1 MCVCVCVCVC
11 VCAHAHAGAEIFREF
26 SSLCSP
32 HPEQGASNLYHV
44 WSVRPQTQWPG
55 TVRSRG
61 GGGRRHGLSPGQR
74 KTGAGVPGLGPARG
88 THVSETRT

>member
-1 MCVCVCVCVC
+1 M
-11 VCAHAHAGAEIFREF
+11 
-26 SSLCSP
+26 
-32 HPEQGASNLYHV
+32 YHV

-61 GGGRRHGLSPGQR
+61 GGGRRHGLSPGQH
-74 KTGAGVPGLGPARG
+74 KTGAGVPGLGPGGG